1 MQMGYGMDKSRSGKI
16 RIIAA
21 GVVCV
26 MAAILCAFY
35 GYAVYCGLIQLNN
48 PSQKRYPVRGVDV
61 SHYQGTIDWP
71 VLAAQDLDFAYIKAT
86 EGSSHTDEKF
96 AENWEAAKDTGLRI
110 GAYHFFSFDSPGES
124 QLKHFTETVPAFR
137 QMLPPV
143 VDFEFYGDKKVNP
156 PERETVCAQLD
167 VMLQGLEAHY
177 GVKPVIYAT
186 EDTMHLY
193 LEGRYEEY
201 PLWIRNVMKKP
212 DTGNWNWVFWQYTNR
227 KKLNGYEGDET
238 YIDMNVFGGD
248 RDAWEFWS
256 RNYEMGWNYRPGWG
270 SFRPDPQYSGDG
282 RYLAVQD
289 VVTDEST
296 GLQSVRVTIQDGESG
311 ERIFAFITDR
321 ARDFWGI
328 CWEPGTDRIW
338 TQSADTG
345 LRCYE
350 CTEQEWRYNPEAER
364 PAAVISKYDSYDGNG

>member
-1 MQMGYGMDKSRSGKI
+1 MQMGYGMDKSRRGKR

-26 MAAILCAFY
+26 MAAVLCGFY

-156 PERETVCAQLD
+156 PDRETVCAQLD
-167 VMLQGLEAHY
+167 VML
-177 GVKPVIYAT
+177 
-186 EDTMHLY
+186 
-193 LEGRYEEY
+193 
-201 PLWIRNVMKKP
+201 
-212 DTGNWNWVFWQYTNR
+212 
-227 KKLNGYEGDET
+227 
-238 YIDMNVFGGD
+238 
-248 RDAWEFWS
+248 
-256 RNYEMGWNYRPGWG
+256 
-270 SFRPDPQYSGDG
+270 
-282 RYLAVQD
+282 
-289 VVTDEST
+289 
-296 GLQSVRVTIQDGESG
+296 
-311 ERIFAFITDR
+311 
-321 ARDFWGI
+321 
-328 CWEPGTDRIW
+328 
-338 TQSADTG
+338 
-345 LRCYE
+345 
-350 CTEQEWRYNPEAER
+350 
-364 PAAVISKYDSYDGNG
+364 